1 MKVWLKRKLKNSE
14 NVDPRLRQI
23 LDEAN
28 AVIYGKADEL
38 QLALTCFLAD
48 GHLLVEDTP
57 GVGKTTF
64 VSCLAQLL
72 GLKMNRIQFTND
84 LLPGDVLGSSIFNE
98 VDRKFHFHPGAVF
111 AEMVLGDELNRANP
125 KTQSAFLQAMEERR
139 VTIDGH
145 SHTLPPP
152 FLIVCTQNPQTQI
165 GTYPLPESQL
175 DRFML
180 RLSLG
185 YPDTE
190 SETQMLA
197 AENPRLRIMKL
208 KPVLNAFDFM
218 ELQKKSQLTTVALP
232 VIKYVQSLLA
242 HSRTSGS
249 GLSPRAGILI
259 LQAARSWAFLDGRD
273 FVLPEDIQTLA
284 PFVFDHR
291 LPTSSQIN
299 STQLLKSVPV
309 P

>member
-1 MKVWLKRKLKNSE
+1 MKVWLQRKVTNSE
-14 NVDPRLRQI
+14 NVDPRLEQI
-23 LDEAN
+23 FTEAN
-28 AVIYGKADEL
+28 SVMYGKQTEL
-38 QLALTCFLAD
+38 RLALTSFLAD

-72 GLKMNRIQFTND
+72 GLKMSRIQFTND
-84 LLPGDVLGSSIFNE
+84 LLPGDVLGASIFSE
-98 VDRKFHFHPGAVF
+98 ADRRFHFHPGAIF

-139 VTIDGH
+139 VTVDGQ
-145 SHTLPPP
+145 SHTLPEP

-175 DRFML
+175 DRFMF
-180 RLSLG
+180 RISLG

-197 AENPRLRIMKL
+197 AENPRLRIARL
-208 KPVLNAFDFM
+208 KPLLDAQLFKEFQV
-218 ELQKKSQLTTVALP
+218 KSQTTKVALP
-232 VIKYVQSLLA
+232 IVKYVQTLLA
-242 HSRTSGS
+242 HSRTAGP

-273 FVLPEDIQTLA
+273 FVLPEDIQALA
-284 PFVFDHR
+284 PYVFDHR
-291 LPTSSQIN
+291 LAPESQM
-299 STQLLKSVPV
+299 SAAQLIKSVPV